1 MNDLLTKKQ
10 GERVRLSISYIFI
23 FIMIFLAVMPFIYVI
38 LTALKSSEQIYD
50 PNQII
55 PTYITLENFR
65 YVLFQSNF
73 IRYFLNSIFIT
84 SVTTVICMVL
94 SVMAAYGL
102 TRYYIW
108 GAEKIKMAVL
118 MTRMFPGILLCI
130 PFYIIMKQLQLIDS
144 YLGLIMMYCSFTL
157 PFAIWNTCAFFNT
170 LPWELEEAAMID
182 GCSRLRSF
190 YTVIVHVAKPG
201 LFVTALFC
209 FMSSWDEYMYAS
221 IFINTTLKKTIQVGM
236 QDFIGQYSVDWG
248 LLMSAVVIS
257 LIPILFFFAL
267 VQKNLVDGLSS
278 GAVKG

>member
-1 MNDLLTKKQ
+1 MLPKKQ

-23 FIMIFLAVMPFIYVI
+23 WIMVFLAVMPFIYVI

-50 PNQII
+50 PDQII

-65 YVLFQSNF
+65 QVLFQSNF
-73 IRYFLNSIFIT
+73 VRYFMNSIFIT
-84 SVTTVICMVL
+84 VVTTVICMVL

-102 TRYYIW
+102 TRYYII
-108 GAEKIKMAVL
+108 GSEKLKMAVL

-130 PFYIIMKQLQLIDS
+130 PFYIIMKQIQLIDS
-144 YLGLIMMYCSFTL
+144 YVGLIMMYCSFTL

-170 LPWELEEAAMID
+170 IPWELEEAAMID
-182 GCSRLRSF
+182 GCGRLRSF
-190 YTVIVHVAKPG
+190 FTVIVHVAKPG

-236 QDFIGQYSVDWG
+236 QDFVGQYSVDWG

-257 LIPILFFFAL
+257 LIPLLFFFAL